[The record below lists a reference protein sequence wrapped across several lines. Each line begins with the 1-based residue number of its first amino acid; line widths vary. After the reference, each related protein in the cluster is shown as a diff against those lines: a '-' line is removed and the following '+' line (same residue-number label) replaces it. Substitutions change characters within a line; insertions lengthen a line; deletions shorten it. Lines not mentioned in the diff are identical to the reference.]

1 MTALKSQSW
10 NPNGILKHIST
21 KAGMKGGSKEENENI
36 ESKWQDGRLNSIIS
50 IIILNINGLNI
61 QNKK

>member
-1 MTALKSQSW
+1 MVETKINLLKKHF
-10 NPNGILKHIST
+10 NLKEVSR
-21 KAGMKGGSKEENENI
+21 KDKRNKEQMRQYNTNE
-36 ESKWQDGRLNSIIS
+36 KLNSIIS

>member
-1 MTALKSQSW
+1 MKSLKEHF
-10 NPNGILKHIST
+10 NLKEVSRKDKRNKDKYNT
-21 KAGMKGGSKEENENI
+21 NE
-36 ESKWQDGRLNSIIS
+36 KLNSIIS

>member
-1 MTALKSQSW
+1 MKSLKEHF
-10 NPNGILKHIST
+10 NLKEVSRKDKRT
-21 KAGMKGGSKEENENI
+21 NLLFNKYNTNE
-36 ESKWQDGRLNSIIS
+36 KLNSIIS

>member
-1 MTALKSQSW
+1 MVETKIKLLKKHF
-10 NPNGILKHIST
+10 NLKEVSR
-21 KAGMKGGSKEENENI
+21 KDKRNKEQMRQYNTNE
-36 ESKWQDGRLNSIIS
+36 KLNSIIS